1 MRLSYIQKGF
11 ASKDINNAI
20 HCIWYCVN
28 VGGNRTFDESEIKWL
43 KRIPCTWQ
51 MLIWTENL
59 TRMILSE
66 PAISS
71 TAWPATALFPAAISC
86 PQPAR
91 APERLHW
98 SDRLPAEDPVS
109 YCHVRP
115 LPEPY
120 SRYPVPCRYPLFR
133 MAPSTIQTP
142 ASLLISSWTSQSPIT
157 IVLHWSNTFVNWSDS
172 VRGFL
177 ILR

>member
-43 KRIPCTWQ
+43 KRIPCIWQ

-66 PAISS
+66 PVIGS
-71 TAWPATALFPAAISC
+71 TA
-86 PQPAR
+86 
-91 APERLHW
+91 
-98 SDRLPAEDPVS
+98 
-109 YCHVRP
+109 
-115 LPEPY
+115 
-120 SRYPVPCRYPLFR
+120 
-133 MAPSTIQTP
+133 
-142 ASLLISSWTSQSPIT
+142 
-157 IVLHWSNTFVNWSDS
+157 
-172 VRGFL
+172 
-177 ILR
+177 